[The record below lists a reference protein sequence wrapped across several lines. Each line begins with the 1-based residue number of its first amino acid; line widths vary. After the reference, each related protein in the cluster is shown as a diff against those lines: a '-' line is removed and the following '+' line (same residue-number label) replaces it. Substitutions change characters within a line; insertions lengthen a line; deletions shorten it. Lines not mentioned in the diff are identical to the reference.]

1 MSRDPGEPPAGAAP
15 LTAVILA
22 GGRSARF
29 GSDKLAALLDDRPLL
44 DLVLAGLPDDADCIV
59 VGPPRPA
66 RRVVRF
72 VREEPPGG
80 GPAAAMITGVA
91 AAVAAGAA
99 EVVVLPGDTPLAGA
113 AVPVLRAA
121 LRRTGAAV
129 VVAADEGDREQPLQL
144 AMTRAGAQAL
154 LRVAGAGGGA
164 GESARALVARLTPAA
179 HRQVIPAEAQSDI
192 DTVADL
198 QRWQGR
204 LP

>member
-1 MSRDPGEPPAGAAP
+1 MSPDPGEPQAGAAP
-15 LTAVILA
+15 LAAVILA

-29 GSDKLAALLDDRPLL
+29 GSDKLAASVHDQPLL
-44 DLVLAGLPDDADCIV
+44 DLVLTGLPEDADCVV
-59 VGPPRPA
+59 VGPLRTV
-66 RRVVRF
+66 RRRVRF

-91 AAVAAGAA
+91 AAIAAGAA

-113 AVPVLRAA
+113 AVPVLRTA

-129 VVAADEGDREQPLQL
+129 VVATDESDREQPLQL
-144 AMTRAGAQAL
+144 AMTRAGAEAL
-154 LRVAGAGGGA
+154 LLVAGSGGGA
-164 GESARALVARLTPAA
+164 GESARALVARLAPAA
-179 HRQVIPAEAQSDI
+179 HRQVIAREAHSDI